1 MTGAPDLLFDSQDF
15 NAQALQLTPAAAY
28 GNWTQ
33 FLDTNLPKMST
44 GFVSLEHDLYPLTVA
59 LAINYFLPD
68 ALGRTNPALNL
79 KSIIECQ
86 GKTIAD
92 AYAETATTNQLP
104 GGGTTTGN
112 ATTPGASS
120 AAVGG
125 TGASSTGTGTAAG
138 TATQAGAASA
148 SATATRAAGGAAA
161 RVRGGM
167 GVAVGIMAAVVGALS
182 L

>member
-1 MTGAPDLLFDSQDF
+1 M
-15 NAQALQLTPAAAY
+15 QLTPAAAY
-28 GNWTQ
+28 GNWTE
-33 FLDTNLPKMST
+33 FLDQNLPKMNT

-59 LAINYFLPD
+59 LAINYYLPD
-68 ALGRTNPALNL
+68 ALGRTNPSLNL

-112 ATTPGASS
+112 ATNPAAGGQSS

-125 TGASSTGTGTAAG
+125 AGASSTAASGTGAAASV
-138 TATQAGAASA
+138 TRSAGAAAA
-148 SATATRAAGGAAA
+148 SATTPSSAAA
-161 RVRGGM
+161 AKVGG
-167 GVAVGIMAAVVGALS
+167 GVGLAVGVVAAVVGALS